1 MNAECGMRN
10 AQSLL
15 GCRPRDECGIFAIYG
30 HEEAAKLTYFGL
42 YALQHRGQESAGI
55 VSSDG
60 FNVFPHRGIGL
71 VDAVFN
77 EKILKG
83 LPGHLAIGHN
93 RYSTTGSKSLANTQP
108 LLVSFFGEGI
118 ALSHNGNLTNAWQL
132 REKLERGGSIFQST
146 MDTEIIVHL
155 FTKFNKSLG
164 KRKALVEALKKV
176 KGAYS
181 LLICFNDQ
189 LIGARD
195 SLGFRPLVLGR
206 LGSSFLLASE
216 TCAFDLVGA
225 KYLREIKPGEMIVI
239 NKKGINS
246 YIIASSSR
254 VAQCIFEHIYFARP
268 DSVVFGENVHQV
280 REKMGRCL
288 AREHPTKADLVIP
301 VPDSGVSAALGYAHQ
316 SGIPYAMGLTRN
328 HYVGRTFIEPLQF
341 VRDME
346 VRIKL
351 NPIREILKG
360 KRIVLAEDS
369 IVRGTTSRKIIG
381 LLREGGAKEI
391 HFRINSPPIKFP
403 CFFGIDT
410 PVQKELIAS
419 TCSVEEIRKKI
430 GADSLGYLSLKGML
444 SCVKNPENYC
454 TACFTGKYPL
464 KVRSQTKYIFETRE
478 INH

>member
-1 MNAECGMRN
+1 MHEK
-10 AQSLL
+10 
-15 GCRPRDECGIFAIYG
+15 CGIFGIYN
-30 HEEAAKLTYFGL
+30 HPQAARLTYLGL

-55 VSSDG
+55 VASDG
-60 FNVFPHRGIGL
+60 FNVFTHRGIGL

-77 EKILKG
+77 EEILKS

-93 RYSTTGSKSLANTQP
+93 RYSTMGSTSLANTQP

-118 ALSHNGNLTNAWQL
+118 AISHNGNLINAQQL
-132 REKLERGGSIFQST
+132 KEKLELGGSIFQST

-181 LLICFNDQ
+181 LLISFNDQ

-195 SLGFRPLVLGR
+195 PLGFRPLVLGS

-246 YIIASSSR
+246 NIITSSPR
-254 VAQCIFEHIYFARP
+254 TAQCIFEHIYFARP
-268 DSVVFGENVHQV
+268 DSVVFGESVHQV

-288 AREHPTKADLVIP
+288 AREHPVKADLVIP

-351 NPIREILKG
+351 NPIREVLKG
-360 KRIVLAEDS
+360 KRVVLVDDS

-391 HFRINSPPIKFP
+391 HFRISSPPIKFP

-410 PVQKELIAS
+410 PVQRELIAS
-419 TCSVEEIRKKI
+419 TCDVEEIRQRI
-430 GADSLGYLSLKGML
+430 GADSLGYLSIKGML
-444 SCVKNPENYC
+444 SCVKNPKNYC

-464 KVRSQTKYIFETRE
+464 RVHPQTKYIFETRK